1 MTVTAA
7 PQLMRDA
14 FVETICERAKHDAKI
29 VFVSADFGAQALD
42 RLRQEHPLQFV
53 HSGISE
59 QHMVDFGAGLALSGH
74 TVILY
79 AMAPFI
85 TLRCLEQV
93 KCAIASMNLPI
104 TLVAVGVGLGYD
116 HATLTH
122 FTPEDLACM
131 RSMNHIE
138 VLSPADAEGAAAVA
152 DLVVR
157 KPRFR
162 YVRLERQA
170 MAPLYNGRF
179 AEALDAGLI
188 ELVAGSDVALLACG
202 YMSHKAVRAA
212 QQLRASGIDAGVIDV
227 FRIKTID
234 PTGLGRVLAAYGAV
248 VTVEEQLLEGG
259 FSAAV
264 AEVMI
269 DASIMKPFKRVGL
282 RDGFR
287 VSNGKRDYLHAL
299 YHIDVPDI
307 IRAAEAVI
315 SQQ

>member
-1 MTVTAA
+1 
-7 PQLMRDA
+7 
-14 FVETICERAKHDAKI
+14 
-29 VFVSADFGAQALD
+29 
-42 RLRQEHPLQFV
+42 
-53 HSGISE
+53 
-59 QHMVDFGAGLALSGH
+59 
-74 TVILY
+74 
-79 AMAPFI
+79 
-85 TLRCLEQV
+85 
-93 KCAIASMNLPI
+93 MNLPI

-138 VLSPADAEGAAAVA
+138 VLSPADAEGAATVA

-157 KPRFR
+157 QPRFR

-188 ELVAGSDVALLACG
+188 ELVRGSDVALLACG

-234 PTGLGRVLAAYGAV
+234 PTGLGRVLAAYGTV

-264 AEVMI
+264 AEAMI
-269 DASIMKPFKRVGL
+269 DASIMKPFKRLGL
-282 RDGFR
+282 RNGFE

-315 SQQ
+315 RQR